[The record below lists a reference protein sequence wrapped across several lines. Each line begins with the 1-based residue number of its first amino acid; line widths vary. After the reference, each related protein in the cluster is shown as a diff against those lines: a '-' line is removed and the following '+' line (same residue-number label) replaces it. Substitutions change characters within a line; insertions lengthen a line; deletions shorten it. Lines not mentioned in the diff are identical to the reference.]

1 MKKLPIIIFLFLIGL
16 TSNAQ
21 EKVEAVVI
29 GQGVIRT
36 QDSREIVAR
45 FYANKGGDTIT
56 IDMVQYVPVKKS
68 LPKIAQRLGI
78 EKDKTTILK
87 VVEPNNTITY
97 QTLNILAPDSDG
109 SADSTYNS
117 PISLGYA
124 IGRHTDQFNVR
135 IRYNKGFGIDFHL
148 GTSIY
153 RGDLNSHFL
162 FVGLSNDFQ
171 SLFGS
176 EWSGVFS
183 AGALGM
189 VFYDNEEMLIGP
201 VGIINIQR
209 PYSKNSSFGPKF
221 IFGAYNEVGFS
232 ISTRF

>member
-1 MKKLPIIIFLFLIGL
+1 MKKLSTIIFLFLIGF

-45 FYANKGGDTIT
+45 FYANKGGDTVT
-56 IDMVQYVPVKKS
+56 IDMAQYVPIKKS

-97 QTLNILAPDSDG
+97 QTLNILAPDSNG

-135 IRYNKGFGIDFHL
+135 LRYYKGFGIDFHL

-176 EWSGVFS
+176 EWGGVFS

-189 VFYDNEEMLIGP
+189 GFYDNEEMLTGP

>member
-1 MKKLPIIIFLFLIGL
+1 MKKLPIIIFLFLISF

-87 VVEPNNTITY
+87 VVEPNNTITM
-97 QTLNILAPDSDG
+97 
-109 SADSTYNS
+109 
-117 PISLGYA
+117 
-124 IGRHTDQFNVR
+124 HV
-135 IRYNKGFGIDFHL
+135 
-148 GTSIY
+148 
-153 RGDLNSHFL
+153 
-162 FVGLSNDFQ
+162 
-171 SLFGS
+171 
-176 EWSGVFS
+176 
-183 AGALGM
+183 
-189 VFYDNEEMLIGP
+189 
-201 VGIINIQR
+201 R
-209 PYSKNSSFGPKF
+209 PYKIVSKTWFACVMCRKSDLKQWP
-221 IFGAYNEVGFS
+221 ICR
-232 ISTRF
+232 IQLCHQ

>member
-1 MKKLPIIIFLFLIGL
+1 MKKLSIIIFLFLVGF

-45 FYANKGGDTIT
+45 FYTNKGSDTIT
-56 IDMVQYVPVKKS
+56 IDMAQYVPIKKS

-97 QTLNILAPDSDG
+97 QTLNILAPDSKS
-109 SADSTYNS
+109 SADSSYNS

-135 IRYNKGFGIDFHL
+135 LRYYKGFGIDFHL

-162 FVGLSNDFQ
+162 FVGLYNDFQ

-176 EWSGVFS
+176 EWGGVFS

-189 VFYDNEEMLIGP
+189 VFYDNEEMLTGP
-201 VGIINIQR
+201 AGIITFQR
-209 PYSKNSSFGPKF
+209 PYSKNSFFGPKF

>member
-1 MKKLPIIIFLFLIGL
+1 MKKLSIIIFLFLIGF

-45 FYANKGGDTIT
+45 FYANKGGDTVT
-56 IDMVQYVPVKKS
+56 IDMAQYVPIKKA

-97 QTLNILAPDSDG
+97 QTLNILAPDSNG

-135 IRYNKGFGIDFHL
+135 LRYNKGFGIDFHL

-162 FVGLSNDFQ
+162 FVGFSNDFQ

-176 EWSGVFS
+176 EWGGVFS
-183 AGALGM
+183 AGILGM
-189 VFYDNEEMLIGP
+189 VFYDNEEMLTGP
-201 VGIINIQR
+201 AGIINIQR

>member
-1 MKKLPIIIFLFLIGL
+1 MRKLCTLIFLFLFVF
-16 TSNAQ
+16 SSKAQ
-21 EKVEAVVI
+21 EKIEAVVI

-36 QDSREIVAR
+36 QDAREIVGR
-45 FYANKGGDTIT
+45 FYKNKTGDTVT
-56 IDMVQYVPVKKS
+56 IDLKQYIPIKKS
-68 LPKIAQRLGI
+68 LPKIAQNLGI

-87 VVEPNNTITY
+87 IAEPNNTITY
-97 QTLNILAPDSDG
+97 QTLNILVPDSNEG
-109 SADSTYNS
+109 SDTTYNS

-135 IRYNKGFGIDFHL
+135 LRYYKGFGLDFHL

-176 EWSGVFS
+176 EWGGVFS

-189 VFYDNEEMLIGP
+189 VFYDKEEVITGP
-201 VGIINIQR
+201 VGIIKIQR
-209 PYSKNSSFGPKF
+209 PYSNNSFFGPKV
-221 IFGAYNEVGFS
+221 IFGAHNEVGFS

>member
-1 MKKLPIIIFLFLIGL
+1 MKKLSIIIFLLLIGFS
-16 TSNAQ
+16 SNAQ

-36 QDSREIVAR
+36 QDSREIVAK
-45 FYANKGGDTIT
+45 FYANKAADTVT
-56 IDMVQYVPVKKS
+56 IDMTQYVPIKKS

-97 QTLNILAPDSDG
+97 QTLNILAPDSNSG
-109 SADSTYNS
+109 ADSTYNS

-135 IRYNKGFGIDFHL
+135 LRYYKGFGIDFHL

-153 RGDLNSHFL
+153 RGDLNSHYL
-162 FVGLSNDFQ
+162 FVGLSNDFK

-176 EWSGVFS
+176 EWDGVFS

-189 VFYDNEEMLIGP
+189 VFYDNEEMLTGP
-201 VGIINIQR
+201 AGIINIQR

>member
-1 MKKLPIIIFLFLIGL
+1 MKKLSIIIFLFLISF

-45 FYANKGGDTIT
+45 FYANKGGDTVT
-56 IDMVQYVPVKKS
+56 IDMAQYVPIKKS

-97 QTLNILAPDSDG
+97 QTLNILAPDSNG
-109 SADSTYNS
+109 SADSIYNS

-135 IRYNKGFGIDFHL
+135 LRYYKGFGIDFHL

-176 EWSGVFS
+176 EWGGVFS

-189 VFYDNEEMLIGP
+189 VFYDNEEMLTGP
-201 VGIINIQR
+201 AGIINIQR

>member
-1 MKKLPIIIFLFLIGL
+1 MKKLSIIIFLFLISF

-45 FYANKGGDTIT
+45 FYANKGGDTVT
-56 IDMVQYVPVKKS
+56 IDMAQYVPIKKS

-97 QTLNILAPDSDG
+97 QTLNILAPDSNG

-135 IRYNKGFGIDFHL
+135 LRYYKGFGIDFHL

-176 EWSGVFS
+176 EWGGVFS

-189 VFYDNEEMLIGP
+189 VFYDNEEMLTGP
-201 VGIINIQR
+201 AGIINIQR